1 MSNDRNAQ
9 TIEKGLNQARQLIM
23 QRLAS
28 RLYTI
33 SRSITES
40 EIGAKEYSGFTGN
53 AQTSYTSQVWVN
65 GEKVSEY
72 CTGDY
77 QPDAIHEKVGEGKYL
92 KLEIPYEGD
101 SRKVKGKVPIDHAW
115 AIDSLNAIDREK
127 PDVKKGIAVRFA
139 IGVEYG
145 EYIGNPLN
153 GMMQSALYDINE
165 RKLRIDVRN

>member
-9 TIEKGLNQARQLIM
+9 TIEQGLAKARQLIM

-33 SRSITES
+33 GREITER
-40 EIGAKEYSGFTGN
+40 EIGVKEYTGFTGN
-53 AQTSYTSQVWVN
+53 AQTSYTSQVGHN
-65 GEKVSEY
+65 GVKVSEY

-77 QPDAIHEKVGEGKYL
+77 QPDAIHPKVEEGENL
-92 KLEIPYEGD
+92 RLSAPYEGD
-101 SRKVKGKVPIDHAW
+101 ARRVKGKVPIDHAW
-115 AIDSLNAIDREK
+115 AIDSLNAIDRDK
-127 PDVKKGIAVRFA
+127 PDLNKGIAVRFA

-145 EYIGNPLN
+145 EYIGNPLG
-153 GMMQSALYDINE
+153 GMRESALYDINE